1 MAATMKQLYDIIG
14 REAFMLFSNDSL
26 IENIGM
32 AKDNGWTDD
41 VMLFEKELGI
51 REAAQAG
58 EGDK

>member
-1 MAATMKQLYDIIG
+1 MKQLYDIIG